1 VLHGL
6 RATACV
12 RLLRA
17 GANTRQI
24 ADMVGMS
31 EPIVGR
37 YCRFS
42 VQKENASAAV
52 LHLDRTYRE
61 RGPAKSKNEGS

>member
-1 VLHGL
+1 M
-6 RATACV
+6 
-12 RLLRA
+12 RA

-42 VQKENASAAV
+42 VQRENASAAV
-52 LHLDRTYRE
+52 LHLDRTFRE
-61 RGPAKSKNEGS
+61 RNSAKREDMGS